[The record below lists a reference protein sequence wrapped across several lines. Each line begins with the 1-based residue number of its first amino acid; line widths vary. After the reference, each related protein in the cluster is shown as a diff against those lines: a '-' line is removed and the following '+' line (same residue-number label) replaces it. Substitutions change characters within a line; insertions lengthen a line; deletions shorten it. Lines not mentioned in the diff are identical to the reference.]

1 MKCDLNKAKRKHIS
15 GSTVKSSICT
25 ATLFLLPQLRTVHP
39 ACCPFSATRPD
50 RKPTQS
56 NSKYLFSIL
65 SWPPSIASP
74 IAAVRTKNT
83 VSKHGLR
90 LHMCVFIQTCIYDD
104 TRTHVGSGTRT
115 GLLAWGHRVCLSQ
128 KVGATG
134 PHVSR
139 LGTQHALDRQ
149 RPVPALSRMD
159 ITFGG
164 RVQTRGLTQRE
175 VRLILN

>member
-65 SWPPSIASP
+65 SWSPSIASP

-83 VSKHGLR
+83 ISKHGLR
-90 LHMCVFIQTCIYDD
+90 VHMYVFIQTCIYDD
-104 TRTHVGSGTRT
+104 TRTHKNRSPCLRPQRVPLPEGRS
-115 GLLAWGHRVCLSQ
+115 HRAP
-128 KVGATG
+128 GE
-134 PHVSR
+134 
-139 LGTQHALDRQ
+139 
-149 RPVPALSRMD
+149 
-159 ITFGG
+159 
-164 RVQTRGLTQRE
+164 QTRNAACSPPRE
-175 VRLILN
+175 ASSCPKSMSSPWTSHSEGGSRHEG